1 MSKISRIISLLIRLG
16 FNQTWVNLYSC
27 GDGHQWWCGNQSVTA
42 ICQTGGDSEFFDWL
56 PATFLTTIPYTT
68 DTESTSTIPKI
79 DSTSQSVITTSSSFS
94 TATGNNIHGS
104 RTEVATQ
111 TSSNI
116 SGIPSSMP
124 TASSRNNYGRSQ
136 TTIAIGVGVGVP
148 LSIMAMGGFGF
159 LIWKERRRRPLYS
172 GMARDPS
179 SPPRSRQNIRSSDER
194 HYEIDG
200 NMAVPEL
207 SAQR

>member
-1 MSKISRIISLLIRLG
+1 MSKK
-16 FNQTWVNLYSC
+16 TWANLFQCS
-27 GDGHQWWCGNQSVTA
+27 GNQWWCGNLSVTES
-42 ICQTGGDSEFFDWL
+42 CQTGGDSEFFNWQ

-94 TATGNNIHGS
+94 TATGNYTHGS
-104 RTEVATQ
+104 RTEVAPQ

-159 LIWKERRRRPLYS
+159 LVWKERRRRPLHS
-172 GMARDPS
+172 GMARNPLPPPS
-179 SPPRSRQNIRSSDER
+179 SRQNIRSSDGR
-194 HYEIDG
+194 HYEVDG

-207 SAQR
+207 SAQREFWR